1 MPVTVPHEGLAQF
14 AEAHSLQCRT
24 GPLEEQGE
32 ATGKGAAVTEPT
44 FTSSGSRPRAAVRPF
59 QPFSSLVR
67 IDVGALSHPGHVR
80 PNNEDQFF
88 VTRLSRSLETML
100 SSLPAGEVPARA
112 DEVNYAMIV
121 ADGMGGH
128 AAGEV
133 ASRLAIGALVS
144 LGLDLPDWFF
154 KIDEDHTP
162 EIQRRV
168 RRIVQQISASCSTV
182 DTRIPRCA
190 VWGRR

>member
-1 MPVTVPHEGLAQF
+1 M
-14 AEAHSLQCRT
+14 
-24 GPLEEQGE
+24 
-32 ATGKGAAVTEPT
+32 TEPT

-133 ASRLAIGALVS
+133 AKPLAIGALVS
-144 LGLDLPDWFF
+144 LGLISPTGASKSMRTIAPD
-154 KIDEDHTP
+154 P
-162 EIQRRV
+162 QRRV
-168 RRIVQQISASCSTV
+168 RRIVQHISAELLTV
-182 DTRIPRCA
+182 QHEDPALRGMGSR
-190 VWGRR
+190 